1 MLFQILDWDSN
12 FFGFRTAKILP
23 PQLSQHQITRALDE
37 LRLEGVRLA
46 YWASQGKPPYNL
58 KHLGGYLVDKKVTF
72 QVNLKKLAPE
82 DFIST
87 HQVEKYQPGMPEED
101 LYQLALQAGEFSRF
115 ALDPHFPPGK
125 FQALYREWM
134 RKSLNKEIAEEIL
147 VIQNEGRI
155 AGMVTL
161 GKKGSQGN
169 IGLIAVSSAFRGQ
182 QFGEI
187 LIRAAQLW
195 YIQQKLASAVVI
207 TQGENKPACQLYHK
221 CNYEIHH
228 TDFIYHFW
236 L

>member
-1 MLFQILDWDSN
+1 
-12 FFGFRTAKILP
+12 
-23 PQLSQHQITRALDE
+23 
-37 LRLEGVRLA
+37 
-46 YWASQGKPPYNL
+46 
-58 KHLGGYLVDKKVTF
+58 
-72 QVNLKKLAPE
+72 
-82 DFIST
+82 
-87 HQVEKYQPGMPEED
+87 MPEED

-125 FQALYREWM
+125 FQALYTENGC

-195 YIQQKLASAVVI
+195 YIQQKLAIARGNHTREKTNRPVSFTTNAI
-207 TQGENKPACQLYHK
+207 TKST
-221 CNYEIHH
+221 IRIS
-228 TDFIYHFW
+228 FITSGYSEFLNH
-236 L
+236 